1 MDDLLNTFIQ
11 NSNNAIDQATKLLR
25 QEPSPENNKQARI
38 LLTEARI
45 WIAAS
50 NMLNA
55 KLSELESAPQG
66 QQTV

>member
-1 MDDLLNTFIQ
+1 MDDLLDIFIQ
-11 NSNNAIDQATKLLR
+11 NSNNAIDQATKLLH

-45 WIAAS
+45 WIASS

-55 KLSELESAPQG
+55 KLKELEHINRGP
-66 QQTV
+66 V